1 LVHTAAAAN
10 DAPAAT
16 RARPRAR
23 AVVHDLKNLLAAV
36 AGHVSLALA
45 EVTPGT
51 PLADALSN
59 IEVGVRRTAELA

>member
-1 LVHTAAAAN
+1 M
-10 DAPAAT
+10 
-16 RARPRAR
+16 
-23 AVVHDLKNLLAAV
+23 HDLKNLLAAV